1 MVRNGMGVGCRT
13 TDHLLNL
20 FVEVLF
26 PWGRQCEAASLLPL
40 LNREDGLNLHDGS
53 DGRRQLR
60 NESHVV
66 GPELSARSAGAVD
79 FWKRRV

>member
-40 LNREDGLNLHDGS
+40 LNLEVTR
-53 DGRRQLR
+53 
-60 NESHVV
+60 
-66 GPELSARSAGAVD
+66 PA
-79 FWKRRV
+79 